1 MCQNKKIPVTKVHSQ
16 YSIIIDVPSLANALH
31 STTHNSYANVD
42 FSSHRS
48 IQEVAKQMH
57 GTNVTLL
64 SNEPTVSQI
73 YLCRINDGIPIDF
86 FLHASPVPASP
97 VRDLLSWI
105 SEARDDQDT
114 SLPLL
119 LVISARYY
127 PTVSGYLYLPITPLV
142 IF

>member
-1 MCQNKKIPVTKVHSQ
+1 MPQSLSLIFIVAYRIICVKTNRFLSLKVHSQ

-31 STTHNSYANVD
+31 STTHNSYADVD
-42 FSSHRS
+42 FCSSHRS

-86 FLHASPVPASP
+86 FFFFMHHPFPFPASP
-97 VRDLLSWI
+97 VRDLISWI
-105 SEARDDQDT
+105 SGARDDQDT
-114 SLPLL
+114 SLLL
-119 LVISARYY
+119 
-127 PTVSGYLYLPITPLV
+127 
-142 IF
+142 